1 MKAIWLGMMAAG
13 LLAASAQARPA
24 TVTGDLPRR
33 ATTPVED
40 TPGLETQYG
49 DVRVADGVRLRT
61 FLTRPEGATNPL
73 PAVFL
78 VQWVSCGS
86 LEFRPG
92 RPSLLRELA
101 RASGMVLIRVD
112 RSGTGD
118 SEGVPCEQLDHDTE
132 IAHYRAALDRLAR
145 HPWINP
151 DRIVIFG
158 SSLGASNAPLVADG
172 RKVAGVVVQGG
183 GGLSYL
189 ERMINFDSINLERS
203 GKVPPERRHAEM
215 ARRVAFQH
223 AYLIGRKTPA
233 QVVAAQPEL
242 AGVWEGL
249 LGTAADDHY
258 GRPFAWHWQI
268 AGKDLIGPWTRI
280 EAPVMVVYGEY
291 DQYETRRGH
300 RIIVD
305 TLNRLRPGTAT
316 WLEIP
321 RADHDLEVYPD
332 PISAYRSEG
341 GRRDNALFVG
351 PVVAWLKRVT
361 AR

>member
-13 LLAASAQARPA
+13 LLAASAQATPE
-24 TVTGDLPRR
+24 TLTGDLPRR
-33 ATTPVED
+33 AAAPLED

-49 DVRVADGVRLRT
+49 DVTVADGVRLRT
-61 FLTRPEGATNPL
+61 FLTRPEGTTRPL

-86 LEFRPG
+86 LEFRQG
-92 RPSLLRELA
+92 RPSMLRELA
-101 RASGMVLIRVD
+101 QAAGMVLIRVD

-118 SEGVPCEQLDHDTE
+118 SEGAACDRLDHDTE
-132 IAHYRAALDRLAR
+132 IAHYRAAFDRLAR
-145 HPWINP
+145 HPWVDP
-151 DRIVIFG
+151 DRIVVFG
-158 SSLGASNAPLVADG
+158 SSLGATNAPLVADG
-172 RKVAGVVVQGG
+172 KKVAGVLVQGG

-203 GKVPPERRHAEM
+203 GAVPPERHHAEI
-215 ARRVAFQH
+215 ARRVAFEH

-233 QVVAAQPEL
+233 QVVAANPEL
-242 AGVWEGL
+242 KGVWEGL
-249 LGTAADDHY
+249 LGTAADNHY
-258 GRPFAWHWQI
+258 GRPFAWHWQL

-280 EAPVMVVYGEY
+280 QAPVMVVYGEY

-300 RIIVD
+300 QIIAD
-305 TLNRLRPGTAT
+305 TVNRLRPGTAT

-321 RADHDLEVYPD
+321 QASHDLEIYPD
-332 PISAYRSEG
+332 AISAYRGEG
-341 GRRDNALFVG
+341 GRRDDGLFVT

-361 AR
+361 S